1 MCRGVSCRAAFWESS
16 NYQLLKIPFF
26 LTTLLN
32 SQVMQDKEQHG
43 TYEKCLAK
51 APAALL
57 SIQPLLPTVA
67 PSRLPHV
74 PLGHSK
80 ATRPTSD
87 IHADLLFLQDLVF
100 GSSHTCNKTRHQPR
114 LSELNGFPVPK
125 TKKSK
130 LRTAWKALHL

>member
-1 MCRGVSCRAAFWESS
+1 MYRGASCRAAFWESS

-43 TYEKCLAK
+43 TNEKGLAK
-51 APAALL
+51 APATLL
-57 SIQPLLPTVA
+57 SIRPLLSTVA

-80 ATRPTSD
+80 ATRLTSD

-100 GSSHTCNKTRHQPR
+100 GSSQTCNKNSHQPR
-114 LSELNGFPVPK
+114 LSKP
-125 TKKSK
+125 
-130 LRTAWKALHL
+130 